1 MAFLLGL
8 RPGTFLL
15 ITGVPRVFLLIFIQS
30 YFSSQTGG
38 KKRLWDY
45 MVCSEI
51 VYYKTI
57 MSPSKNNTVGVYSFE
72 SFAPS
77 PSLSC
82 KAN

>member
-38 KKRLWDY
+38 K
-45 MVCSEI
+45 E
-51 VYYKTI
+51 T
-57 MSPSKNNTVGVYSFE
+57 TVGLYGMF
-72 SFAPS
+72 
-77 PSLSC
+77 
-82 KAN
+82 